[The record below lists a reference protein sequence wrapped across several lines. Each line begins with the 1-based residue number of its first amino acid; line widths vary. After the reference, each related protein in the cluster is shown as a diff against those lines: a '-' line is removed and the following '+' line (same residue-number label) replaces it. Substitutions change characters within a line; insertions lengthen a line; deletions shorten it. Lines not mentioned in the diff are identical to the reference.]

1 MAFRNYRSS
10 KMDIALVATA
20 ALLSRPGRR
29 LLRKGTASA
38 LNGAI
43 KTARVVARGTRNM
56 REARKHVTRF

>member
-1 MAFRNYRSS
+1 
-10 KMDIALVATA
+10 MDIALVATA